1 MTPITL
7 IGEPWA
13 DYGLID
19 SGYGRKL
26 ERYGP
31 RRFIRPEPQ
40 ALWAPASDEWTAD
53 GEFVPG
59 ADEDGGGQ
67 WRFSSRLP
75 EKGWTGNWEEVRF
88 TMQPTPFRHLSFF
101 PDMAPVWTWMRGQ
114 LAGMDAPTAMNLF
127 GYTGVGSLA
136 LAAKGAAVTHVDASK
151 KSVEAARA
159 NAEAIALTLSEVG
172 ITVDCLPL
180 LDVRVPETHTAIGDR
195 AFGNEPLRVASLG
208 RAVID
213 GLRSGGVVGIVKHM
227 PGQGRAL
234 VDSHLEL
241 PAVSASTD
249 DLAQDLAPFAAL
261 KNAPM
266 GMTAHVVF
274 EAWDTER
281 CATMSPTVIQDIIR
295 GQIGFTGLLMS
306 DDLDMKALKGDV
318 PQRAADCVAAGCDIA
333 LNCWG
338 RFDEMVAIANL
349 LPEITADARARLD
362 TAMATIRPVDH
373 FDRIAALTEKRDAL
387 LALA

>member
-1 MTPITL
+1 MKPVIFGLSGDRMTDEERAFFRDVDPAGYILFKRNIVDRAQLRALTDDL
-7 IGEPWA
+7 RDLSGRDDLAI
-13 DYGLID
+13 LID
-19 SGYGRKL
+19 QEGGR
-26 ERYGP
+26 
-31 RRFIRPEPQ
+31 
-40 ALWAPASDEWTAD
+40 
-53 GEFVPG
+53 V
-59 ADEDGGGQ
+59 
-67 WRFSSRLP
+67 SR
-75 EKGWTGNWEEVRF
+75 
-88 TMQPTPFRHLSFF
+88 MQPPEWPAF
-101 PDMAPVWTWMRGQ
+101 PPGGAFNALYDVAPMS
-114 LAGMDAPTAMNLF
+114 AI
-127 GYTGVGSLA
+127 
-136 LAAKGAAVTHVDASK
+136 
-151 KSVEAARA
+151 EAARA

-180 LDVRVPETHTAIGDR
+180 LDVRVPETHDAIGDR

-213 GLRSGGVVGIVKHM
+213 GLKAGGVVGIVKHM

-234 VDSHLEL
+234 VDSHHEL
-241 PAVSASTD
+241 PTVSASAD

-274 EAWDTER
+274 EAWDAER

-349 LPEITADARARLD
+349 LPEITADARTRLNA
-362 TAMATIRPVDH
+362 AMATIRPVDH
-373 FDRIAALTEKRDAL
+373 FDRIAVLTEKRDAL